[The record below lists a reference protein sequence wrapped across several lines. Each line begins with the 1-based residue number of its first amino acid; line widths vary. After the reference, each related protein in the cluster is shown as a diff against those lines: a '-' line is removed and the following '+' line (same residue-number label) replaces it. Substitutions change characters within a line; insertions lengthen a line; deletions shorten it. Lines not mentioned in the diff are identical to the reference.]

1 MDIFKIDKNIYFCGQ
16 DSNKFIE
23 NKIFKRT
30 NRGRKEKIS
39 LPKDILKCEICLK
52 YFFMSNEKFII
63 NMLKYYRIMRIKN
76 IIV

>member
-30 NRGRKEKIS
+30 NR
-39 LPKDILKCEICLK
+39 
-52 YFFMSNEKFII
+52 
-63 NMLKYYRIMRIKN
+63 
-76 IIV
+76 